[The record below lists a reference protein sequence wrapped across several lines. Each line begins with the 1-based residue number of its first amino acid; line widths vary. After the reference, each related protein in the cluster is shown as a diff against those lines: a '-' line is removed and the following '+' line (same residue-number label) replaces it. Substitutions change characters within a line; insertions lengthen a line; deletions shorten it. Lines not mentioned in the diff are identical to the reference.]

1 MASIPRL
8 AQRYQTEIK
17 PRLKQ
22 RLKIDNDHALPK
34 LKKVTLSMGVGKAV
48 ENKKVLEAASY
59 VLSTIAGQ
67 KAVLTEAKKSVATWK
82 LREGM
87 PVGAKVTLR
96 GARAYE
102 FVDRLVSVVVPRIR
116 DFRGLP
122 SVFDGRGNYSLG
134 IAERTVFPEVDL
146 EKSEGIQG
154 LNVTITISG
163 GSDAAGRALLEE
175 FGFPFVR
182 EEGSARG

>member
-1 MASIPRL
+1 MATPRL
-8 AQRYQTEIK
+8 VERYRTEIK
-17 PRLKQ
+17 PRLKA
-22 RLKIDNDHALPK
+22 RLKIENDFALPRV
-34 LKKVTLSMGVGKAV
+34 KKITLSMGVGKAV

-59 VLSTIAGQ
+59 VLSTISGQ

-87 PVGAKVTLR
+87 QVGAKVTLR

-102 FVDRLVSVVVPRIR
+102 FLDRLISVVVPRIR

-122 SVFDGRGNYSLG
+122 RGFDGRGNYSLG

-154 LNVTITISG
+154 LNVTITMSG
-163 GSDAAGRALLEE
+163 GSDEAGRALLEE

-182 EEGSARG
+182 EEGAARG